1 MQISM
6 WLRLFSNNTLITKKQ
21 KTYTLC
27 HNNAVIPTVSGHLMI
42 YQTCF
47 HPTKIMSV
55 MLNPQNEHKIH
66 YNNTEAFEKEYPST
80 VCDLII

>member
-1 MQISM
+1 
-6 WLRLFSNNTLITKKQ
+6 
-21 KTYTLC
+21 
-27 HNNAVIPTVSGHLMI
+27 MI